1 MKKTTFLKAV
11 VLALLIILNI
21 TFLNSKTCFAF
32 FEGKKIV
39 SHKILV
45 QEVVQTSNYTYLHGK
60 VNDSTDSWLAVPT
73 MEAKVGD
80 TYYYSGGLPM
90 TKFVSKELN
99 RTFDLVLFLGEVST
113 EPISDVSAKPV
124 KDTSISGHHADAQV
138 YKRKAVADTKKD
150 LKIDV
155 PADCITI
162 AQLLSKKD
170 DYAGKTVKI
179 KGQVTKYNAGIMY
192 KNWIHLQDGT
202 DLNGKYDL
210 VITSPSE
217 VKVGD
222 IVILEGLVSVNKDF
236 GYGYAFDIMIENA
249 IVK

>member
-1 MKKTTFLKAV
+1 MKKTAFIKI
-11 VLALLIILNI
+11 VLTLFVINSLC
-21 TFLNSKTCFAF
+21 LNSKSCFAL

-60 VNDSTDSWLAVPT
+60 VNDSADSWLAVPT
-73 MEAKVGD
+73 MEAKAGD
-80 TYYYSGGLPM
+80 IYFYAGGLPM

-99 RTFDLVLFLGEVST
+99 RTFDLVLFLGEVSK
-113 EPISDVSAKPV
+113 EPISEAGAKPV
-124 KDTSISGHHADAQV
+124 KDTSMQGHHADAQV

-162 AQLLSKKD
+162 AQLLTKKD

-179 KGQVTKYNAGIMY
+179 KGQVTKFNAGIMY

-222 IVILEGLVSVNKDF
+222 IVILEGIVSVNKDF